1 MSLYVWFCKLVQACF
16 NSNEHYM
23 WFHKLVQDCSN
34 SNEHYMWFCNLVQ
47 ACSNSKKGLTV
58 SNKLKIAAS

>member
-23 WFHKLVQDCSN
+23 WFH
-34 SNEHYMWFCNLVQ
+34 NLVQ
-47 ACSNSKKGLTV
+47 ACSNSKKGLMV